1 MSVGRETAA
10 DRPASD
16 ERRRRT
22 VGKRYWYGWN
32 TGGVRRETDEMSR
45 PTVPHRMGNVRK
57 RPGNVRNTDVLRWET
72 EELRMDC
79 QGGLVEIAGICP
91 ENRIFGRQMGDG
103 WRISPLRTGIGR
115 IWMSFGWGTEADS
128 PGTVPG
134 RMDDVRRR
142 LGHG

>member
-1 MSVGRETAA
+1 MWPDAHSKSNMQMADLQTTDAIVRIHMCVGRETAA

-79 QGGLVEIAGICP
+79 QGG
-91 ENRIFGRQMGDG
+91 
-103 WRISPLRTGIGR
+103 WRK
-115 IWMSFGWGTEADS
+115 
-128 PGTVPG
+128 
-134 RMDDVRRR
+134 
-142 LGHG
+142 

>member
-1 MSVGRETAA
+1 MSWQVSAICRVVWKIFSNDRLGYVGPMHTPNPICRWRICKLRTRIVRIHMSVGRETAA

-79 QGGLVEIAGICP
+79 
-91 ENRIFGRQMGDG
+91 
-103 WRISPLRTGIGR
+103 
-115 IWMSFGWGTEADS
+115 
-128 PGTVPG
+128 
-134 RMDDVRRR
+134 
-142 LGHG
+142 

>member
-45 PTVPHRMGNVRK
+45 PTVPHRMGNVRE
-57 RPGNVRNTDVLRWET
+57 TDVLRWET

-79 QGGLVEIAGICP
+79 QGG
-91 ENRIFGRQMGDG
+91 
-103 WRISPLRTGIGR
+103 W
-115 IWMSFGWGTEADS
+115 WK
-128 PGTVPG
+128 
-134 RMDDVRRR
+134 
-142 LGHG
+142 